1 MLADLAWADMT
12 EDEITPNVAGEERD
26 SALADALKVAA
37 WDMQIFAKRQVAK
50 LRESGANDLADEIE
64 KWKDGIQAQAEEHN
78 PT

>member
-1 MLADLAWADMT
+1 MA
-12 EDEITPNVAGEERD
+12 EEESTPDAAGEERD

-37 WDMQIFAKRQVAK
+37 WDMQIFAKRQVEK
-50 LRESGANDLADEIE
+50 LRQAGADDLADEIE